1 MGPDRPVSLPEAR
14 AEAAARDA
22 RLRAVVLPLWSSSRQ
37 WSAAVVLALFPLL
50 FIVDDLVE
58 LPLSPV
64 LPGLAALLLL
74 IVGLPFLLME
84 VRDRR
89 YRRKDAVWQQK
100 RALKAVGVSRAALT
114 VAAVWVLL
122 WFVVGT

>member
-1 MGPDRPVSLPEAR
+1 M
-14 AEAAARDA
+14 
-22 RLRAVVLPLWSSSRQ
+22 
-37 WSAAVVLALFPLL
+37 LALFPLL
-50 FIVDDLVE
+50 FIVDDAVE

-74 IVGLPFLLME
+74 IVGLPFALME

-89 YRRKDAVWQQK
+89 YRRKDADWQQK
-100 RALKAVGVSRAALT
+100 RALKAVGVSRAALAL
-114 VAAVWVLL
+114 AAVWVLL